1 MVVMLSGFSQLS
13 WSRGIGDPTIGG
25 WITVALYF
33 VAAANCWATKRTLFR
48 NTSERR
54 VWLLLALSFLCLGI
68 NKQLDLQSALTDIG
82 RLLAHQQNWYDQR
95 QTVQV
100 VFIVAVGVVSVIALL
115 TLLVWA
121 RRSPAPTMLALVGT
135 SLVLGYVLIRAASF
149 HHIDRL
155 IGETVLGFRWNWIIE
170 MGGISIVV
178 VAGFWRRSIG

>member
-13 WSRGIGDPTIGG
+13 WSPGIGDPTIGG
-25 WITVALYF
+25 WITVGLYF
-33 VAAANCWATKRTLFR
+33 VAAANCWVTKRTLLR
-48 NTSERR
+48 DTSEWR
-54 VWLLLALSFLCLGI
+54 VWLLLALSFLCFGI

-82 RLLAHQQNWYDQR
+82 RLLAHQQHWYDQR

-135 SLVLGYVLIRAASF
+135 TLVIGYVLIRAASF
-149 HHIDRL
+149 HHVDRF
-155 IGETVLGFRWNWIIE
+155 IGKTVLGFRWNWIIE

-178 VAGFWRRSIG
+178 IAGFWRRAIG